1 MSKYTSYECQLC
13 DTTFAQKE
21 HHKNHIK
28 SKAHK
33 QEEKIK
39 KLELEKL
46 SEDELMETYNN
57 NNISKIIKKLSK
69 NKINTITKIQNE
81 NTNFN
86 NFGIG
91 TKEAMKDKVHSIH
104 NFLRNNG
111 AGYGMNAL
119 KLFNLFYGLAK
130 IEKNGHFENTGLD
143 ECCKFSNILKKFKD
157 NNQLGIEY
165 VHENIMNEIYSN
177 SNVNYMLAVELP
189 DGFYQGDKIKHFL
202 IMVNELCEM
211 EDKLNFQLA
220 GKIYEYFIGRDQT
233 AISELGAYFTDR
245 HIINYIYENLL
256 GPNLDDNS
264 NVKTMIDMFGGSGGF
279 TLGYL
284 NYFNENNNI
293 NWKEQLK
300 NIYHYDMNIDV
311 VKYAMLEMYCITGEF
326 PNKDNIKVTNSF
338 TNDFGQTD
346 KFNYIV
352 TNPPYGGD
360 KVTKS
365 EEVEVMEL
373 LKKQIE
379 TYFKTIH
386 KVKNMKQVSKLKL
399 NEKDKNKVKQYDI
412 VYKKLKDIDIEIRSR
427 TVQLNNSALRFQNYG
442 KNNNIDISKCKDKEA
457 VSFLMMMEMLKEG
470 GTAIGVLKEG
480 LFFDSKYQHLRKHLV
495 ENFNVE
501 KIVSIDASQFENTT
515 TKTSIIMFHN
525 NGKTEKIKFYD
536 MIINKENKTELIE
549 QGDGTFKLNTIKNR
563 IINVSDKLITTARYN
578 DIVKED
584 YTFNHKKYNKV
595 ELKTRDGFKMVQLG
609 DICEFLP
616 KSKRLAS
623 FSNETGKYRFYSSG
637 SKILKCNKADYKD
650 KNILIIGHSGDG
662 CLFVDNEFSTLLTN
676 HLLYLNNKEK
686 LQYLYYSLKILWK
699 EFYYSCYDGSTVKNT
714 SDKNISKFNIPI
726 PKEQKDIEYWVN
738 YISEPYNAIQEYKT
752 KLLTLEE
759 KVKQDIQNIL
769 NNNKIEE
776 VMLGNLC
783 ESIKTGK
790 NKTPDNKSGTK
801 YPYYG
806 TSSITGYTDH
816 YLFDG
821 KNILLARNGTMGNC
835 FITNGKIYPSDHI
848 FIIKVNKINL
858 DLMYYLIKMKSN
870 EIKKLSNGSTIKGI
884 SKDILKQIKIQLPKD
899 RSILDTLNPIFE
911 EIDKLNKDLPK
922 QEELYN
928 ARLEELRKAAIKD

>member
-130 IEKNGHFENTGLD
+130 IEKNGHFENTELD
-143 ECCKFSNILKKFKD
+143 ECCKFSNILKEFK
-157 NNQLGIEY
+157 NNNEQGLEYLKKNTLKNIHSNKILKKILLFPIPEGISSPSLY
-165 VHENIMNEIYSN
+165 
-177 SNVNYMLAVELP
+177 
-189 DGFYQGDKIKHFL
+189 DFL
-202 IMVNELCEM
+202 IMINELCEM

-245 HIINYIYENLL
+245 HIINYIYEKLL
-256 GPNLDDNS
+256 NPTLNDDG

-284 NYFNENNNI
+284 NYLNQNNNI
-293 NWKEQLK
+293 DWKEQLK

-326 PNKDNIKVTNSF
+326 PNSEQVNSLNSF
-338 TNDFGQTD
+338 TNEFGETD
-346 KFNYIV
+346 KFNYII

-360 KVTKS
+360 KITKT
-365 EEVEVMEL
+365 EEKEIMKL
-373 LKKQIE
+373 IKKQIE
-379 TYFKTIH
+379 TYFKTTH
-386 KVKNMKQVSKLKL
+386 KVKNMKQVSTLKL

-412 VYKKLKDIDIEIRSR
+412 VYKKLKEIDNEVRSR
-427 TVQLNNSALRFQNYG
+427 TVQLNNSSLRFQNYA
-442 KNNNIDISKCKDKEA
+442 KNNDIDISKCKDKEA
-457 VSFLMMMEMLKEG
+457 VSFLMMMEMLKKG

-525 NGKTEKIKFYD
+525 NGKTDKIKFYD

-549 QGDGTFKLNTIKNR
+549 QEDGTFKLNTIKNR
-563 IINVSDKLITTARYN
+563 IINVSDQLITTATYN
-578 DIVKED
+578 NIVKED

-595 ELKTRDGFKMVQLG
+595 ELVPGDSFEMVRLG

-616 KSKRLAS
+616 KSKRNAS
-623 FSNETGKYRFYSSG
+623 FGKSYGKYPFYTSSE
-637 SKILKCNKADYKD
+637 KVKYCDVADYNKLS
-650 KNILIIGHSGDG
+650 LIIGDG
-662 CLFVDNEFSTLLTN
+662 GNANIHIDNN
-676 HLLYLNNKEK
+676 
-686 LQYLYYSLKILWK
+686 
-699 EFYYSCYDGSTVKNT
+699 YSCSDHHHLIHINDKNKIYYIYNLFKSYMDLLKNGFSGSVI
-714 SDKNISKFNIPI
+714 KNISKKYLQLLQLPI
-726 PKEQKDIEYWVN
+726 PKDEKQLKYWVN
-738 YISEPYNAIQEYKT
+738 YISEPYNLIQECKT
-752 KLLTLEE
+752 KLQTLEE
-759 KVKQDIQNIL
+759 QVKQDIQNIL
-769 NNNKIEE
+769 DNNEIEE
-776 VMLGNLC
+776 VMLGDLC
-783 ESIKTGK
+783 EFIKSGK
-790 NKTPDNKSGTK
+790 DNKNVVNNIDNKYKYTYYVSGGKKGYVNEGYLNSNIILSSRVGAIGNIFLPDK
-801 YPYYG
+801 YFNA
-806 TSSITGYTDH
+806 SS
-816 YLFDG
+816 
-821 KNILLARNGTMGNC
+821 NILIIKLKTTIKINIIYYILLNYNYNN
-835 FITNGKIYPSDHI
+835 ITNGSVQK
-848 FIIKVNKINL
+848 
-858 DLMYYLIKMKSN
+858 LITLTLL
-870 EIKKLSNGSTIKGI
+870 KK
-884 SKDILKQIKIQLPKD
+884 IKIQLPKD
-899 RSILDTLNPIFE
+899 RSILNTLNPVFE
-911 EIDKLNKDLPK
+911 EIDSMNAEIPK

-928 ARLEELRKAAIKD
+928 SRLEELRKASIKE